1 MKHGIVSLCSAVLL
15 APAAVWGQLP
25 ADDVT
30 ASEFPGLQFLPPGS
44 KVKGISLPRYE
55 KHRVSAL
62 LMAELMEIVSRAD
75 VGFTAI
81 RANLYA
87 ENGETTVVTSPKAD
101 YSFRTKHV
109 VSPGETTVDSTRFSA
124 RGTGVIFS
132 TENNMGILKGPVKTT
147 VKNSAFNR
155 ATKAK

>member
-1 MKHGIVSLCSAVLL
+1 MKHRIVSLCSAILL
-15 APAAVWGQLP
+15 APATAWGQLP

-62 LMAELMEIVSRAD
+62 LMAELMEIVSRSD
-75 VGFTAI
+75 VGFTGI

-87 ENGETTVVTSPKAD
+87 QNGETTVVTSPKAD
-101 YSFRTKHV
+101 YSFRSKNV
-109 VSPGETTVDSTRFSA
+109 VSPGETSVDSTRFSA
-124 RGTGVIFS
+124 KGTGVIFS
-132 TENNMGILKGPVKTT
+132 TENNMGILKGPVRTT
-147 VKNSAFNR
+147 VKNSALNR
-155 ATKAK
+155 ESKAK